1 MVMDKFSISPMLGC
15 KVLANV
21 FSRGIILLALLT
33 LNLRA
38 KNVKKWRSMQQSSCT
53 KDAISCK
60 VVWLVENRYYKKLI

>member
-1 MVMDKFSISPMLGC
+1 MLGC

-38 KNVKKWRSMQQSSCT
+38 KNVKNGACT

>member
-38 KNVKKWRSMQQSSCT
+38 KNVKNGE
-53 KDAISCK
+53 A
-60 VVWLVENRYYKKLI
+60 